1 MVELNDAK
9 SDHGKRIINRVRKLG
24 SGEGLQVSHIEDD

>member
-9 SDHGKRIINRVRKLG
+9 SDHGKRIIHQVRTLG
-24 SGEGLQVSHIEDD
+24 LSEGLQVSSKEDD